1 MTTYPRDMLF
11 TSESVTEGHPDKLC
25 DQILSLTNVYGLIRN
40 HMARYVAKNVVAAG
54 LADECLL
61 QLSYCIGLTDPI
73 SVMVNTQGTGKFAD
87 SALAEL
93 VQSVFPLSPR
103 GMIDL
108 LDLRRSRM
116 KVE

>member
-1 MTTYPRDMLF
+1 
-11 TSESVTEGHPDKLC
+11 
-25 DQILSLTNVYGLIRN
+25 
-40 HMARYVAKNVVAAG
+40 
-54 LADECLL
+54 
-61 QLSYCIGLTDPI
+61 
-73 SVMVNTQGTGKFAD
+73 VMVNTQGTGKFAD